1 MNEWFIMFLKVSWAV
16 EQTRDLCVF
25 PTLLVYFSI
34 LRRSLS
40 LIMFFPVTLDQDS
53 NPQTWDL
60 ELTVIPL
67 RCQSRF
73 CIILKT
79 FFFAK
84 IFRFEFLI
92 WVTGIWETK

>member
-1 MNEWFIMFLKVSWAV
+1 MFLKVSWAV

-60 ELTVIPL
+60 ALTVIPL
-67 RCQSRF
+67 RCQSRS

-79 FFFAK
+79 LFHFFSQKYFGLN
-84 IFRFEFLI
+84 FLSGSLESGKRNK
-92 WVTGIWETK
+92 V